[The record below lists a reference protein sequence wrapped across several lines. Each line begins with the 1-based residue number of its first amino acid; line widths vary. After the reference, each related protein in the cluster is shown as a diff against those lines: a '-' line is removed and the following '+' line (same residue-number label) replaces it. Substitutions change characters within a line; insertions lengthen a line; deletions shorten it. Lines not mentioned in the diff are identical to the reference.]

1 MDAGFETA
9 LHQVNSEAP
18 AAAKKTPEQGGKHN
32 VDLSHETQESLSA
45 KSVHEL
51 KEIAKGAHV
60 SIAECVEKSEI
71 VNKLLACHQ
80 TQ

>member
-18 AAAKKTPEQGGKHN
+18 ATKKTPEQGGKQN

-71 VNKLLACHQ
+71 VNKLLTTQ